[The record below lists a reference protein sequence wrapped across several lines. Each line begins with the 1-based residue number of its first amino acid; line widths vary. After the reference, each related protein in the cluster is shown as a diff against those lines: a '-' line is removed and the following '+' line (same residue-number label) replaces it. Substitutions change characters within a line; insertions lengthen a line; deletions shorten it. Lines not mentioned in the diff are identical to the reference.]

1 MLRISG
7 NFAAQK
13 LIMQAPL
20 ARTESKPANP
30 SAGDVSAADLGKTKD
45 DAGVAAS
52 NLDFRVGAIKNKN
65 ASSGG
70 KVTVNGETLSVG
82 TKADWNALGITDEML
97 EQYFITNG
105 KSDTAKYSLKTPY
118 TGITSTGSGG
128 SFNMFTGDRISWT
141 TFTVTTSDENHT
153 QEVKVYSDGTMK
165 TVDKQVTTYEK
176 NLKNGAYSTF
186 SKDDLTK
193 LGINDEMI
201 EKYFNVNGNDYA
213 LKSPYT
219 SFDVV
224 KLSGDTDSTGEIV
237 FKRGNQRALSDTYQ
251 LKDGQASSK
260 FSPENITMINYKNT
274 VMQNPK
280 TNIKK

>member
-1 MLRISG
+1 MMRISG

-30 SAGDVSAADLGKTKD
+30 PADDVNPLGLEVPED
-45 DAGVAAS
+45 DGGVAAS
-52 NLDFRVGAIKNKN
+52 NLDFRVGADKGKNV
-65 ASSGG
+65 SSGG
-70 KVTVNGETLSVG
+70 KVTVNGETLSIG

-97 EQYFITNG
+97 KEYFVTNG
-105 KSDTAKYSLKTPY
+105 KGDDAKYSLKEPC
-118 TGITSTGSGG
+118 TGITATGSGG
-128 SFNMFTGDRISWT
+128 SLNLFTGERTTWT
-141 TFTVTTSDENHT
+141 AFTVTMGENHT

-237 FKRGNQRALSDTYQ
+237 FKRGDKRAESDTYQ

-260 FSPENITMINYKNT
+260 FSPENTTMINYKNT